1 MTSPHSASPAFQP
14 YVEDAQAGVMTTPSG
29 EEAMGEEWLAEAQVE
44 PSPGAG
50 GRAVLAWALAIL
62 AAVWLG
68 FSAWSAGLAL
78 AGRTLSFPEVA
89 QWVAIVTGPLAL
101 LGLLWLMF
109 GRTRRREA
117 EAFTRSVVAMR
128 SEARALDGLLA
139 VVRQRIDDNHLALRS
154 MADQLMALGDETV
167 SRLGTASAELDAGAR
182 RLVGHGETF
191 DRAANNARVD
201 LGVLLED
208 LPRAEATTRA
218 MAERLQ
224 SAGRTAL
231 DQAAA
236 FERQVASLGETATD
250 TEGRVDTAS
259 SLLSARLAELD
270 AGARATAERL
280 TAVAGESGSTLDS
293 LLIRTAEVLD
303 EIRGGIAIQ
312 SQAVTALVDQA
323 KAGLGQAGV
332 ESAGALRDR
341 LGDARSSLD
350 HMAEQITRQDESS
363 RHLIASIAGGLAALD
378 EQFLAFAEQGDQRSL
393 AIGDNLTRLRG
404 ELEAINLH
412 SDAGSTGLGELAER
426 TSVLAERLDQL
437 AEALRG
443 EIAGALGEAQAN
455 AHGLAETARAAQAPL
470 ERARDMAAETS
481 DTIGRGASAVEAQ
494 HDRLAALLEAVDTG
508 VGGAERRLTELSA
521 AISSSEEQARRLSGE
536 TGPALVSALVQVKE
550 AAAHAAERA
559 REAISTVIPEA
570 AGQLSDAARSA
581 LERAVQESVASQLGE
596 LERTAAHAVE
606 AARGA
611 SERLVQQMLSIGQS
625 AAALEAHI
633 ERQEDSRREHDSEA
647 FAKRVSLLI
656 DSMHSAAIDVGKI
669 LADDVDDKSWAAYL
683 KGDRG
688 VFTRR
693 AARLIGSSEARSI
706 QAHYEA
712 DREFH
717 DSVNR
722 YVHDFEAMLRRV
734 TAERDGG
741 PLAVTLMSSD
751 MGKLYAA
758 LAPVAG
764 SRR

>member
-14 YVEDAQAGVMTTPSG
+14 YAEDAQPGAMTPGIDDS
-29 EEAMGEEWLAEAQVE
+29 AGEEWLAEAEVAPE
-44 PSPGAG
+44 PGAG
-50 GRAVLAWALAIL
+50 GRAVLGWALAIL
-62 AAVWLG
+62 AAAWLA

-78 AGRTLSFPEVA
+78 AGRPLSFPDVA
-89 QWVAIVTGPLAL
+89 QWTAIATGPLAL

-109 GRTRRREA
+109 GRTRRRES
-117 EAFTRSVVAMR
+117 EAFTRSVVTMR
-128 SEARALDGLLA
+128 GEARALDGLLA
-139 VVRQRIDDNHLALRS
+139 VVRQRIDENQVALRS
-154 MADQLMALGDETV
+154 MADQLMVLGDETV
-167 SRLGTASAELDAGAR
+167 TRLGSASAELDAGAR

-208 LPRAEATTRA
+208 LPRAEATARA

-236 FERQVASLGETATD
+236 FERQVAALGQSAAE
-250 TEGRVDTAS
+250 TEGRVDSAS
-259 SLLSARLAELD
+259 SLLSARLAELES
-270 AGARATAERL
+270 GARATAERL
-280 TAVAGESGSTLDS
+280 TAVAGESGSTIDS
-293 LLIRTAEVLD
+293 LLVRTSEVLD

-312 SQAVTALVDQA
+312 SEAVTALVDQA
-323 KAGLGQAGV
+323 RAGLGQAGI
-332 ESAGALRDR
+332 ESAGAMRDR

-350 HMAEQITRQDESS
+350 HIAEQVARQDESS

-378 EQFLAFAEQGDQRSL
+378 EQFLAFAAQGDQRSL
-393 AIGDNLTRLRG
+393 AIGDNLARLRS

-412 SDAGSTGLGELAER
+412 SDASGTGLGELAER
-426 TSVLAERLDQL
+426 TSLLSERLDLL
-437 AEALRG
+437 AGTLRN
-443 EIAGALGEAQAN
+443 EVAGALGEATTSAQ
-455 AHGLAETARAAQAPL
+455 GLVESARAAEAPL
-470 ERARDMAAETS
+470 TLARDIAAETS
-481 DTIGRGASAVEAQ
+481 DKITSGASAVETQ
-494 HDRLAALLEAVDTG
+494 HDRLAALLAAVDTG
-508 VGGAERRLTELSA
+508 VGGAERRLTEL
-521 AISSSEEQARRLSGE
+521 
-536 TGPALVSALVQVKE
+536 
-550 AAAHAAERA
+550 
-559 REAISTVIPEA
+559 
-570 AGQLSDAARSA
+570 
-581 LERAVQESVASQLGE
+581 
-596 LERTAAHAVE
+596 
-606 AARGA
+606 
-611 SERLVQQMLSIGQS
+611 
-625 AAALEAHI
+625 
-633 ERQEDSRREHDSEA
+633 
-647 FAKRVSLLI
+647 
-656 DSMHSAAIDVGKI
+656 SAAIDVGKI

-693 AARLIGSSEARSI
+693 AARLIGTGESRSI

-717 DSVNR
+717 ESVNR

-764 SRR
+764 GRR